1 MSAYILLGSA
11 CAAPLLSWFGY
22 PASMAQIRWLLAV
35 GGIGV
40 VLDLVLELLLSRS
53 SGQLLAAAVELGPRP
68 GAGQP

>member
-1 MSAYILLGSA
+1 
-11 CAAPLLSWFGY
+11 
-22 PASMAQIRWLLAV
+22 MAQIRWLLAV